1 MRTRSHWILWAA
13 LAATSAVTSQH
24 VGAAPD
30 CADLTK
36 PGLFP
41 NTVVVQTATAVAA
54 DAKTG
59 LPAYCEVTALIAP
72 VPGSKI
78 TAVYRLPKDWN
89 GRMLG
94 LGGGGWSGNLFLS
107 LPLSG
112 PGRAA
117 NVGLPRGYATAQTDG
132 GHSSPVPVDASW
144 TRNNPAAVTDFS
156 HRALHEMTVL
166 GKQVV
171 ATHYGRAATKN
182 YYTGCSTGGRMG
194 MMETQ
199 RYPDDYDGVVAGAP
213 VYSLLVQS
221 STVAR
226 DQIFKA
232 PGAAI
237 SIEQL
242 KLVHEAVLSACDAAD
257 GLKDGVVTDPRRCRW
272 EPKSMECKRRL
283 RRSRR

>member
-1 MRTRSHWILWAA
+1 MTMRSRREWMLWGA
-13 LAATSAVTSQH
+13 LVATGAMSSQQQ
-24 VGAAPD
+24 VGAAPT
-30 CADLTK
+30 CADLTR

-41 NTVVVQTATAVAA
+41 NTVVVQKAAEVAA

-78 TAVYRLPKDWN
+78 TAVYRLPENWN

-94 LGGGGWSGNLFLS
+94 LGGGGWAGILNLLQ
-107 LPLSG
+107 PAAISG
-112 PGRAA
+112 PFRAA
-117 NVGLPRGYATAQTDG
+117 SPGLTRGYATAQTDG
-132 GHSSPVPVDASW
+132 GHSSPISTDASW

-156 HRALHEMTVL
+156 HRAIHEMTVL

-171 ATHYGRAATKN
+171 AGYYGRPATKN
-182 YYTGCSTGGRMG
+182 YYQGCSTGGRMG

-213 VYSLLVQS
+213 VYSLLVQTS
-221 STVAR
+221 SVIR

-237 SIEQL
+237 SIEQTR
-242 KLVHEAVLSACDAAD
+242 LVHDAVLSACDAKDGLKD
-257 GLKDGVVTDPRRCRW
+257 GLKDGVVTDPRRCDW
-272 EPKSMECKRRL
+272 EP
-283 RRSRR
+283 